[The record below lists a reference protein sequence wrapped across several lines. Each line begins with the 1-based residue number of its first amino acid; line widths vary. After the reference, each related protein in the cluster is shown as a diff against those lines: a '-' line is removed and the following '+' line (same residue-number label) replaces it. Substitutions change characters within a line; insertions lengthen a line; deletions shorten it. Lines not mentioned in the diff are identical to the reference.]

1 MDRKFE
7 PKIGRLDQMQLGCSL
22 VLKSCESQV
31 PIRFSL
37 DLKEPTHGLEIEL
50 DMQQFNWEF
59 ETLMEIGTQWGGIL
73 MIFDSLCLVQSIE
86 LENLIYTRVRLYITV
101 GRKRID
107 QNAILTKK
115 IWANMKFTIPFHAKI
130 KKRKRNQCP

>member
-1 MDRKFE
+1 
-7 PKIGRLDQMQLGCSL
+7 
-22 VLKSCESQV
+22 
-31 PIRFSL
+31 
-37 DLKEPTHGLEIEL
+37 
-50 DMQQFNWEF
+50 
-59 ETLMEIGTQWGGIL
+59 

-115 IWANMKFTIPFHAKI
+115 I
-130 KKRKRNQCP
+130 